1 MRLLL
6 VTLVLAVAFVFAT
19 GSSLPPVVAAHF
31 IAGGAANGF
40 MPLGTYRRFTIAL
53 QSTSPALKA
62 AQSGHFH
69 VRHKEIRT

>member
-1 MRLLL
+1 
-6 VTLVLAVAFVFAT
+6 
-19 GSSLPPVVAAHF
+19 VVAAHF